1 MSQPETQINLVQ
13 SPDLTVNLV
22 ESVPFTVELV
32 GTTVIYAEGEA
43 ALFDVDLVEIFD
55 FNLI

>member
-1 MSQPETQINLVQ
+1 MSQSEINLVE

-22 ESVPFTVELV
+22 EAIPITVELV
-32 GTTVIYAEGEA
+32 GSTVVYADGDA
-43 ALFDVDLVEIFD
+43 ALFDVDLVAIFD